1 MGYVWGVYMWCIML
15 CICVCVVCCVC
26 VCMVCV
32 WCIIC
37 GVPVGWGASTW
48 QEVTVRS
55 DCEGEDQAKEWEL
68 YPKGNWEPWRG
79 LEHEGGTGGCVC
91 GRIPVGA
98 VG

>member
-79 LEHEGGTGGCVC
+79 LEQEGGTGGCAC